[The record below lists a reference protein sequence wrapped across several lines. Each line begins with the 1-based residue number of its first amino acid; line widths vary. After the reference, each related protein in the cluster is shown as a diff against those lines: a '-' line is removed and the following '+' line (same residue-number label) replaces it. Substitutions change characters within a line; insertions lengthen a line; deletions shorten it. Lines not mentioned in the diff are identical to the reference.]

1 MAKWVLDQSDG
12 EYVRWG
18 LEMDQYQQ
26 QALSTAIYPQN
37 RALEYLAL
45 KLCGESGEV
54 AEKIGKS
61 IRDNK
66 PLDDLDMAKEL
77 GDVLWY
83 VANLAQFLGYDL
95 SEIALM
101 NLEKLADR
109 QNRGVLGG
117 SGDNR

>member
-1 MAKWVLDQSDG
+1 MAKWNTPAWQLEDELSLDK
-12 EYVRWG
+12 
-18 LEMDQYQQ
+18 YQQ
-26 QALSTAIYPQN
+26 EALSTAIYPQN
-37 RALEYLAL
+37 KALEYLAL

-66 PLDDLDMAKEL
+66 PLDDKELAKEL

-83 VANLAQFLGYDL
+83 IANLAQFLGYDL
-95 SEIALM
+95 SEVAQM
-101 NLEKLADR
+101 NLDKLADR

-117 SGDNR
+117 SGDCR

>member
-1 MAKWVLDQSDG
+1 MAKWNIPVWQ
-12 EYVRWG
+12 
-18 LEMDQYQQ
+18 LEDELSLNKYQEE
-26 QALSTAIYPQN
+26 ALTTAIYPEDQ
-37 RALEYLAL
+37 ALAYLSL
-45 KLCGESGEV
+45 KLCGEAGEV

-66 PLDDLDMAKEL
+66 PLNDKDLAKEL

-83 VANLAQFLGYDL
+83 IANLADYLGYEL
-95 SEIALM
+95 SEVAEM
-101 NLEKLADR
+101 NLTKLKDR

>member
-1 MAKWVLDQSDG
+1 MAKWDFED
-12 EYVRWG
+12 WIIPMT
-18 LEMDQYQQ
+18 MDEYQQ
-26 QALSTAIYPQN
+26 EALTTAIYPQN

-66 PLDDLDMAKEL
+66 PLDDKDLAKEL

-83 VANLAQFLGYDL
+83 IANLADYLGYEL
-95 SEIALM
+95 SEIAEM
-101 NLEKLADR
+101 NLTKLKDR